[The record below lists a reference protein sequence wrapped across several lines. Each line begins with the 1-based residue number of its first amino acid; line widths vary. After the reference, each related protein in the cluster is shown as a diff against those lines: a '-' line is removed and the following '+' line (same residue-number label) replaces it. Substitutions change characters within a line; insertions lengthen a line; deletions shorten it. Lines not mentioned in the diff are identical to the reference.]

1 MNTLV
6 AVQLSESKR
15 PILVE
20 GELENILQDNIALYE
35 GDKVTKYEKSIAY
48 LTSHRLIILD
58 QDNKLPPLGLH
69 FSKVADIDADSG
81 GFIKGSQKIK
91 IALLGRDMPYL
102 KLSFRSGNRDNFL
115 AKFKSVLKSRSWE
128 KVVEQKQKEIFATSK
143 AGITGIIRTTET
155 KSKETDKTLQQAF
168 TDINAL
174 MEKAKDMVGLA
185 EKIQAI
191 LSKENSG
198 NEADNELRSVL
209 ISIGIQS
216 PVTKDSAGSLY
227 HSQLS
232 RQLADWLHKPLE
244 RLGGMVTLPDLY
256 CAFNRA
262 RGTEMISPDDL
273 YRACVLFEELHLP
286 VRLRR
291 FDSGVLVVQSMSQ
304 TDDAIAKQITDLIR
318 LDGPQTA
325 FDVARTKNISI
336 AFATDQLLTAER
348 LGAVCRDET
357 YEGVVFYLNFFSD
370 VNLVK
375 LYLKS

>member
-1 MNTLV
+1 
-6 AVQLSESKR
+6 
-15 PILVE
+15 
-20 GELENILQDNIALYE
+20 
-35 GDKVTKYEKSIAY
+35 
-48 LTSHRLIILD
+48 
-58 QDNKLPPLGLH
+58 
-69 FSKVADIDADSG
+69 
-81 GFIKGSQKIK
+81 
-91 IALLGRDMPYL
+91 L

-115 AKFKSVLKSRSWE
+115 AKFKAVLKTRSWE
-128 KVVEQKQKEIFATSK
+128 KVSEPTKQKEVFATSK

-191 LSKENSG
+191 LSKENTG